1 MSFSNAVRL
10 MGRLTYEPELKKTSN
25 DISVVNFQIAVP
37 RPYQK
42 NKEAKSDFVDC
53 QAWRNTADFIQ
64 KYFHKGDMI
73 CIEGPIQ
80 TDNYT
85 DKNGNKRKSV
95 IVIAEDVEFAPINKG
110 KNNDGSTNNN
120 NSSNQNSQPAPTYS
134 SADNTDF
141 EEIVDDDD
149 DDLPF

>member
-1 MSFSNAVRL
+1 MSFVNGVRL
-10 MGRLTYEPELKKTSN
+10 MGRLTYEPELRKTSN
-25 DISVVNFQIAVP
+25 DISIVNFQIAVP

-42 NKEAKSDFVDC
+42 NKEAKSDFIDC
-53 QAWRNTADFIQ
+53 QAWRATADFIT

-73 CIEGPIQ
+73 CVEGPIQ

-95 IVIAEDVEFAPINKG
+95 IVVAEDVEFAPINKG
-110 KNNDGSTNNN
+110 KNNNNGADN
-120 NSSNQNSQPAPTYS
+120 DTGTSQYSQPVPTYS
-134 SADNTDF
+134 SADNSDY

-149 DDLPF
+149 DLPF